1 MKRRNVSL
9 KQLEF
14 SIFSAIL
21 FVAAIANFL
30 PVYSEVETKL
40 AISPKI
46 LYTAANTFSV
56 NVTVVNAEY
65 LFAWQANL
73 TFNKNV
79 LKLTSITEGDFF
91 ARQPEG
97 TLVASNIR
105 DSWAL
110 FGVTTKGQSQG
121 VSGSGNLATL
131 LFQVMG
137 QGISLLD
144 IRETNRTYLQAQT
157 SPYPPPDFEFFDFT
171 IQDGIFVN
179 TITPPVADFDYSPKP
194 PAVNQSMTFNASI
207 SSAAAPL
214 EIVDYIWDF
223 DDGTN
228 ATVDTPMIN
237 HTFTVGGVYH
247 VKLTVTDDAEAPP
260 EVVSFFGGTGMP
272 LEWYSVYSTVQ
283 KSVAVSIPHDIDLT
297 QITLS
302 KTEVS
307 AGETVVIKVKV
318 LNGGTETDDA
328 SVTAYYGNNAISTK
342 AAAGLAPGEEREL
355 SFNWDT
361 SGVAAGDYRI
371 KAVAAHIEGE
381 VDFQNNEKIGGTVRV
396 TESSQQL
403 PIPLIAGGVVAAVIV
418 VLVIA
423 LLMRRRKHS

>member
-1 MKRRNVSL
+1 MKRRNASL
-9 KQLEF
+9 KKLELIVF
-14 SIFSAIL
+14 FAIL
-21 FVAAIANFL
+21 FVASVANL
-30 PVYSEVETKL
+30 APVHSEVETKL

-46 LYTAANTFSV
+46 LYTASNTFTV
-56 NVTVVNAEY
+56 NVTVINAEY

-79 LKLTSITEGDFF
+79 LKLTSVTEGDFF
-91 ARQPEG
+91 ARQPQG
-97 TLVASNIR
+97 TLAGLLIR

-110 FGVTTKGQSQG
+110 FGYTTKGEYQG

-131 LFQVMG
+131 NFQVMG
-137 QGISLLD
+137 EGISLLD

-157 SPYPPPDFEFFDFT
+157 SPYPPPDFEYFDFT

-179 TITPPVADFDYSPKP
+179 TIIPPAADFDYSPKP
-194 PAVNQSMTFNASI
+194 PAINQSVTFNASL
-207 SSAAAPL
+207 SSATAPL

-228 ATVDTPMIN
+228 ATVTTPTIN
-237 HTFTVGGVYH
+237 HTYTAGGIYH

-260 EVVSFFGGTGMP
+260 EVTSFFNVTGMP
-272 LEWYSVYSTVQ
+272 LEWYTAYSTVQ
-283 KSVAVSIPHDIDLT
+283 KNVGVSIPHDIALT
-297 QITLS
+297 QMTVS
-302 KTEVS
+302 KQEVQ

-328 SVTAYYGNNAISTK
+328 SVTAYYGNNVISTQQV
-342 AAAGLAPGEEREL
+342 AGLASGEEREL

-361 SGVAAGDYRI
+361 TGVAVGDYRI
-371 KAVAAHIEGE
+371 KAVAAPVEGE

-396 TESSQQL
+396 TASSQQL
-403 PIPLIAGGVVAAVIV
+403 PIPLIAGGVVAVVVV
-418 VLVIA
+418 VLVVV